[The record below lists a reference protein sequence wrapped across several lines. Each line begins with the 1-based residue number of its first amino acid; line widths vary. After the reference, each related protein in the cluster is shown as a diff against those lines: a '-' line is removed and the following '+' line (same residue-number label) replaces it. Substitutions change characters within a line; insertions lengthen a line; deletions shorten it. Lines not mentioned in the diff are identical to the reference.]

1 MSATAGLG
9 ALFAKKKK
17 KVKSL
22 NMTAKMKEEAKVE
35 EAHEETTEEHG
46 LEDNFTAIV
55 SGAEPLVKTETK
67 IVETDLATKEEGEK
81 EEAKPVEQAE
91 PAESTET
98 KKGWGKTAAD
108 VAAEVEEQEKEHVK
122 EEAERAAAK
131 KAEEEAKPKVYVP
144 AHLRKMREQKKA
156 EEEKERIRD
165 EGLTP
170 AQMMELERKKKA
182 QQEAGEKAKKQAAAA
197 AASAADE
204 EKKRQEREEAQR
216 RKAELKAQ
224 VKKTMAAEESSKQT
238 TPQPTASKADG
249 SASYDQLIAKYKCRE
264 RRPVR
269 PHGEL
274 DPCFL
279 PPLQGAA
286 AGAVGPEIFRT
297 WIEADAGEA
306 SGCIVQFSPF
316 TLHVAGRYLD
326 SISAVVLIRSGD
338 TCHDASADGTTR
350 FLSRPGKCS
359 PEVPGGYH
367 NSTGVFKILCS
378 VSAHNPGTGK
388 ACFSNDSGQTFTL
401 APSGSLAVT
410 IIQYDTFAVA
420 DGLVPPAKRF
430 IGRAHVNALAARPD
444 GIVIG
449 GHSDGYVRFWDG
461 ASGTEEWSSR
471 ATLDGAPITG
481 IASRG
486 DLMAVSSAH
495 GRASVWN
502 ITNAT
507 ASEYSVLRVDNEP
520 SSFNTIAFSSNTT
533 DIIAVGNDLG
543 RVFIF
548 RLSPVLSPVV
558 AVAQIGEPVSVLRW
572 CGGGVSMVVGTL
584 AGSVS
589 WWSLSDLSEPSA
601 AIDDLCG
608 YGGVADL
615 QCASLGSGDSY
626 VFAACTSGTVAVLR
640 LDQSLSPVISN
651 VWSLPNGRGGHEPL
665 PVALAISPGG
675 SEWLAVRT
683 MDSIFIYDT
692 NETLSSHLHPAFWDV
707 LDGTRLLS
715 EGSFS
720 WFVVET
726 GPTGNAPFVEVD
738 SAAGSATFY
747 PCWPLPDANRRRLE
761 NISDLTCVSPSA
773 APTVALDVTL
783 PWEFVGVRGSYT
795 VSSVGAI
802 PADDCTSGQLPI
814 TDWAASPGGEWSL
827 VRAFANAV
835 GSDCIPLEGG
845 SSIAA
850 NSMTT
855 LGQCLNL
862 CASLGLSG
870 HQTCN
875 VVNALPR
882 PGATGLDRLVTV
894 CDLRHCDDVT
904 ALQLQA
910 TTGGSE
916 DGLDGQAFEVWAL
929 HTGTAYGGGYTAF
942 GTPAQVLYGGCS
954 VPGGKIPHGHDGGAT
969 VVIPETS
976 LRSRPSNTLRFQ
988 VAQSNAEERV
998 MISSIRL
1005 ELLRQRPQ
1013 PVRVIR
1019 EPLLSSSGDSEV
1031 DANSRTGREVS
1042 GASSRGAVAWG
1053 QGQPEGAISPWLFTT
1068 SWDLSVAAFDL
1079 RGLYLQE
1086 VPFDGEPRHMWW
1098 KSGPGMGGEY
1108 RRNMAPQRPSSVYV
1122 VGVGLGQTSTIRISQ
1137 VPYCGAPGSRYHHN
1151 AVYVPDAVPVVSAP
1165 NSTIQGAS
1173 NLTVLEWR
1181 DVSISMLGEYKVCW
1195 CASSCCALQDAL
1207 WSGGL
1212 AGLLVVSGPDHDR
1225 NYHVCRWGYT
1235 CVISNYVGHGLS
1247 QGDRIRLSA
1256 FAGAVECTPS
1266 LSSIGFWPPAD
1277 PAIMATRTPGGSEY
1291 RTEFFHGD
1299 GVWRDFPVLDT
1310 SRTGITIM
1318 LCWCRAGDGC
1328 SGSPNDYKTPGGILT
1343 LTRFASDPAR
1353 PLRCEQHSK
1362 CVVYMAADSRPL
1374 DPGDKLMIKHLPTD
1388 PVPSGVDPCTVSPGV
1403 LEGIGSSGR
1412 SDGCRAPDH
1421 SPQCLAFDFG
1431 IVDAGNGV
1439 PAGNYLVCWCQGSLR
1454 PCIDD
1459 FEFSTSVSET
1469 ETLAISP
1476 AQYVFPEQCAV
1487 VFLEWRA
1494 PWIGY
1499 HDCCCNF
1506 KEVGS
1511 SPGCED
1517 PDSEASRICNDDTH
1531 YQ

>member
-1 MSATAGLG
+1 MLRPLLK
-9 ALFAKKKK
+9 LF
-17 KVKSL
+17 L
-22 NMTAKMKEEAKVE
+22 LFC
-35 EAHEETTEEHG
+35 G
-46 LEDNFTAIV
+46 
-55 SGAEPLVKTETK
+55 
-67 IVETDLATKEEGEK
+67 
-81 EEAKPVEQAE
+81 
-91 PAESTET
+91 
-98 KKGWGKTAAD
+98 
-108 VAAEVEEQEKEHVK
+108 
-122 EEAERAAAK
+122 
-131 KAEEEAKPKVYVP
+131 
-144 AHLRKMREQKKA
+144 
-156 EEEKERIRD
+156 
-165 EGLTP
+165 
-170 AQMMELERKKKA
+170 
-182 QQEAGEKAKKQAAAA
+182 
-197 AASAADE
+197 
-204 EKKRQEREEAQR
+204 
-216 RKAELKAQ
+216 
-224 VKKTMAAEESSKQT
+224 
-238 TPQPTASKADG
+238 
-249 SASYDQLIAKYKCRE
+249 
-264 RRPVR
+264 
-269 PHGEL
+269 
-274 DPCFL
+274 
-279 PPLQGAA
+279 

-326 SISAVVLIRSGD
+326 SIGAVVLIRSGD
-338 TCHDASADGTTR
+338 TCHDASTDDTSR

-378 VSAHNPGTGK
+378 VSARNPGTGK
-388 ACFSNDSGQTFTL
+388 ACFSNDSGQTYTL
-401 APSGSLAVT
+401 APSSSLPVT

-430 IGRAHVNALAARPD
+430 LGRAHVNALAARPD

-461 ASGTEEWSSR
+461 ASGTEVWSSR
-471 ATLDGAPITG
+471 ATLGGAPITG

-533 DIIAVGNDLG
+533 DIVAVGNDLG

-558 AVAQIGEPVSVLRW
+558 GVAQIGEPVSVLRW
-572 CGGGVSMVVGTL
+572 CADGAFMVVGTL

-615 QCASLGSGDSY
+615 QCASFGSGDSY
-626 VFAACTSGTVAVLR
+626 VFAACTSGTVSVLR
-640 LDQSLSPVISN
+640 LDHSLSPVISN
-651 VWSLPNGRGGHEPL
+651 VWSLPSGRQGHEAL
-665 PVALAISPGG
+665 PVAMGISPGG

-683 MDSIFIYDT
+683 MDSVFIYDT

-720 WFVVET
+720 LGT
-726 GPTGNAPFVEVD
+726 
-738 SAAGSATFY
+738 ATFY

-761 NISDLTCVSPSA
+761 NISDLTCVSPSV
-773 APTVALDVTL
+773 APTVALEVTL

-795 VSSVGAI
+795 VSSIGAI

-827 VRAFANAV
+827 VRAFATAV
-835 GSDCIPLEGG
+835 RSDCISLDGG
-845 SSIAA
+845 SGI
-850 NSMTT
+850 
-855 LGQCLNL
+855 
-862 CASLGLSG
+862 GLSG

-910 TTGGSE
+910 TTGGR
-916 DGLDGQAFEVWAL
+916 
-929 HTGTAYGGGYTAF
+929 TAYGGGYSAF
-942 GTPAQVLYGGCS
+942 GTPARVLYGGCS
-954 VPGGKIPHGHDGGAT
+954 VPGGKIPHGHDGGAP

-976 LRSRPSNTLRFQ
+976 FLSRPSDTLRFQ

-1031 DANSRTGREVS
+1031 DANSRTGRE
-1042 GASSRGAVAWG
+1042 
-1053 QGQPEGAISPWLFTT
+1053 PEGAISPWLFTT

-1086 VPFDGEPRHMWW
+1086 VP
-1098 KSGPGMGGEY
+1098 
-1108 RRNMAPQRPSSVYV
+1108 
-1122 VGVGLGQTSTIRISQ
+1122 
-1137 VPYCGAPGSRYHHN
+1137 
-1151 AVYVPDAVPVVSAP
+1151 SA
-1165 NSTIQGAS
+1165 
-1173 NLTVLEWR
+1173 
-1181 DVSISMLGEYKVCW
+1181 D
-1195 CASSCCALQDAL
+1195 
-1207 WSGGL
+1207 
-1212 AGLLVVSGPDHDR
+1212 
-1225 NYHVCRWGYT
+1225 
-1235 CVISNYVGHGLS
+1235 
-1247 QGDRIRLSA
+1247 A

-1277 PAIMATRTPGGSEY
+1277 PAIMTTRTPGGSEY
-1291 RTEFFHGD
+1291 RTEFLHGD

-1328 SGSPNDYKTPGGILT
+1328 SDSADDYKTPGGILT

-1388 PVPSGVDPCTVSPGV
+1388 PVPSGVDPCTVSPGA

-1431 IVDAGNGV
+1431 IVDAAKV

-1469 ETLAISP
+1469 ETLVISP